1 MTQYETLNIELSC
14 SQLNNL
20 KSGIENGTEVTLIL
34 SSNVVGSSNDETNF
48 PHELLLTITQA

>member
-14 SQLNNL
+14 SQLNKL
-20 KSGIENGTEVTLIL
+20 ESGIENDTEVTLIL

>member
-14 SQLNNL
+14 SQLNKL

-48 PHELLLTITQA
+48 PHKLLLTITQA